1 MGRGNSRGGAEARG
15 KKKKKLRASAAVREI
30 WEEETRA
37 EALRRGER
45 KKKKKTQRP
54 CGSARDMGRGNS
66 RGGAEARGK
75 RKKKLRAPAA
85 VREIG
90 EERIRAE
97 KKAADILGN
106 DTMTIVEVTI

>member
-1 MGRGNSRGGAEARG
+1 MASKSRGRGNSRGGAEARG
-15 KKKKKLRASAAVREI
+15 KKKKKLRAS
-30 WEEETRA
+30 
-37 EALRRGER
+37 
-45 KKKKKTQRP
+45 
-54 CGSARDMGRGNS
+54 
-66 RGGAEARGK
+66 
-75 RKKKLRAPAA
+75 AA